1 VGNTDASRKRG
12 RFDSAALQFVRSA
25 GCDAAPKCVTF
36 GTEAGHYQAA
46 GNDRHQHSYREE
58 AMNDIFIT
66 GHRNPDMD
74 SVCASWAYA
83 QLKTTLDPHTRYH
96 AIRCGHMNAQTKAT
110 LKEIGITPPRLE
122 KDVHPRVR
130 DIVTRNPHRISA
142 NEPTLNAV
150 KIIHDYN
157 ISIMPVFE
165 NDSKFVGLVSV
176 NEISDFLISEHIGGR
191 PRYFFCTDNFEEILS
206 GFCYR
211 QGTQHEFT
219 APVMIGAMPYETS
232 LDRIRALLPD
242 KPILVVG
249 QREKILEYAIEQQ
262 FPAIVLTGV
271 REPDEVSIDFS
282 SYSGT
287 VFVSRT
293 DTAETVR
300 LLRLSSP
307 VKNIMATEYPLLT
320 EDRHF
325 DEAKNLLV
333 NSDLRGLPV
342 FSADDES
349 QFVGVVT
356 RRCFIDRPSHKVIMV
371 DHNEADQS
379 IRGIEN
385 AEILEIIDHHRLA
398 AEKTRTPIYIAAKPV
413 GSTCTIVY
421 QHYLQA
427 GVPVNATTAKV
438 LLAGL
443 LSDTV
448 ILKSPTATNEDRRA
462 AAQLANVAGI
472 TIEEFGE
479 HIFSHTAVLGKESPQ
494 EVIKADFKRYSE
506 FSLKIGIG
514 QVEVVTFQNID
525 EVEQTYLDALE
536 EVKKDQKLDWTM
548 LLITNVLH
556 EHSKLFTT
564 PFPEAEERLVFKQ
577 EKPGR
582 FDLPNILSRKKQ
594 VLPEI
599 LRVLEELGGNNK

>member
-1 VGNTDASRKRG
+1 
-12 RFDSAALQFVRSA
+12 
-25 GCDAAPKCVTF
+25 
-36 GTEAGHYQAA
+36 
-46 GNDRHQHSYREE
+46 
-58 AMNDIFIT
+58 MNDIFIT

-83 QLKTTLDPHTRYH
+83 QLKKKLDPGTSYH
-96 AIRCGHMNAQTKAT
+96 AIRCGHMNTQTKET
-110 LKEIGITPPRLE
+110 LKAIGITPPRLE

-142 NEPTLNAV
+142 DEPTLNAV

-157 ISIMPVFE
+157 ISIIPVFGQ
-165 NDSKFVGLVSV
+165 DSKQEAKFAGLVSV
-176 NEISDFLISEHIGGR
+176 NEISDFLISEHLGGR
-191 PRYFFCTDNFEEILS
+191 PRYAFRTDNFDKVLS
-206 GFCYR
+206 GFCYK
-211 QGTQHEFT
+211 QGDRHEFT

-232 LDRIRALLPD
+232 LDRIKALLPD

-262 FPAIVLTGV
+262 FPAVVLTGV
-271 REPDEVSIDFS
+271 REPEEVSINFS
-282 SYSGT
+282 AYRGT

-307 VKNIMATEYPLLT
+307 VKNIMSTEYPLLT
-320 EDRHF
+320 EAHHF
-325 DEAKNLLV
+325 DEAKNMLV

-342 FSADDES
+342 FSTEDEQES
-349 QFVGVVT
+349 ERKFVGVVT
-356 RRCFIDRPSHKVIMV
+356 RRCFIDRPSRKVIMV

-398 AEKTRTPIYIAAKPV
+398 AEKTRTPIYVAAKPV

-427 GVPVNATTAKV
+427 GIPVNTTTAKV

-448 ILKSPTATNEDRRA
+448 ILKSPTATDEDRRA
-462 AAQLANVAGI
+462 AAQLANIAGI
-472 TIEEFGE
+472 TIEEYGE
-479 HIFSHTAVLGKESPQ
+479 QIFSHTAVLGKQDPKQ
-494 EVIKADFKRYSE
+494 VIKTDFKLYSE
-506 FSLKIGIG
+506 FNMKVGIG

-525 EVEQTYLDALE
+525 EVEEIYLNALDE
-536 EVKKDQKLDWTM
+536 IRKEQGLDWTM

-564 PFPEAEERLVFKQ
+564 PFPEAEERVVFKQ

-599 LRVLEELGGNNK
+599 LRVLEEMASKQK

>member
-1 VGNTDASRKRG
+1 MD
-12 RFDSAALQFVRSA
+12 
-25 GCDAAPKCVTF
+25 
-36 GTEAGHYQAA
+36 
-46 GNDRHQHSYREE
+46 
-58 AMNDIFIT
+58 DIFIT

-83 QLKTTLDPHTRYH
+83 QLKATLDPQNRYH
-96 AIRCGHMNAQTKAT
+96 AIRCGHMNEQTKAT

-130 DIVTRNPHRISA
+130 DIVARKPHRIFA
-142 NEPTLNAV
+142 DEPTLNAV

-157 ISIMPVFE
+157 ISIIPVFE
-165 NDSKFVGLVSV
+165 KAKQQESKFVGLVSV
-176 NEISDFLISEHIGGR
+176 NEISDFLISEHLGGR
-191 PRYFFCTDNFEEILS
+191 PQYAFRTDNFDQVLS
-206 GFCYR
+206 GFCYK
-211 QGTQHEFT
+211 QGERHEFT
-219 APVMIGAMPYETS
+219 APVMIGAMPYKTS
-232 LDRIRALLPD
+232 LDRIKALLPD
-242 KPILVVG
+242 KPILVMG
-249 QREKILEYAIEQQ
+249 QREQILEYAIEQQ
-262 FPAIVLTGV
+262 FPAIVLTGLS
-271 REPDEVSIDFS
+271 EPEEVSIDFS
-282 SYSGT
+282 AYRGT

-307 VKNIMATEYPLLT
+307 VKNIMSTEYPLLT
-320 EDRHF
+320 EAHHF

-333 NSDLRGLPV
+333 SSDLRGLPV
-342 FSADDES
+342 FSADDGHDQERS
-349 QFVGVVT
+349 FVGVVT
-356 RRCFIDRPSHKVIMV
+356 RRCFIDRPSRKVIMV

-421 QHYLQA
+421 QHYLQS
-427 GVPVNATTAKV
+427 GVPVNSTTAKV

-462 AAQLANVAGI
+462 AAQLANIAGV

-479 HIFSHTAVLGKESPQ
+479 RIFSHTAVLSKENPQ
-494 EVIKADFKRYSE
+494 AVIKADFKLYSE
-506 FSLKIGIG
+506 FNRKVGIG

-525 EVEQTYLDALE
+525 EVEESYLHALN
-536 EVKKDQKLDWTM
+536 EVRREQDLDWTM
-548 LLITNVLH
+548 LLITNVLR
-556 EHSKLFTT
+556 EHSKLLST

-594 VLPEI
+594 VLPEV
-599 LRVLEELGGNNK
+599 LRVLEELGSKK

>member
-1 VGNTDASRKRG
+1 
-12 RFDSAALQFVRSA
+12 
-25 GCDAAPKCVTF
+25 
-36 GTEAGHYQAA
+36 
-46 GNDRHQHSYREE
+46 
-58 AMNDIFIT
+58 MNDIFIT

-83 QLKTTLDPHTRYH
+83 QLKTTLDPQTRYH
-96 AIRCGHMNAQTKAT
+96 AIRCGHMNTQTKAT

-142 NEPTLNAV
+142 DEPTLNAV

-157 ISIMPVFE
+157 ISIIPVFE
-165 NDSKFVGLVSV
+165 ENPTRETKFAGLVSV
-176 NEISDFLISEHIGGR
+176 NEISDFLISEHLGGR
-191 PRYFFCTDNFEEILS
+191 PRYAFRTDNFNKVLS
-206 GFCYR
+206 GFCYK
-211 QGTQHEFT
+211 QGEHHEFT

-232 LDRIRALLPD
+232 LDRIKALLPD

-271 REPDEVSIDFS
+271 REPEEVSIDFS
-282 SYSGT
+282 EYRGT
-287 VFVSRT
+287 VFVSST

-307 VKNIMATEYPLLT
+307 VKNIMSTKYPLLT
-320 EDRHF
+320 EAHHF
-325 DEAKNLLV
+325 DEAKNMLV

-342 FSADDES
+342 FSADEGHEEIRE
-349 QFVGVVT
+349 FVGVVT
-356 RRCFIDRPSHKVIMV
+356 RRCFIDRPSRRVIMV
-371 DHNEADQS
+371 DHNEAEQS

-398 AEKTRTPIYIAAKPV
+398 AEKTRTPIYVAAKPV

-421 QHYLQA
+421 QHYLQS

-462 AAQLANVAGI
+462 AAQLANIAGI

-479 HIFSHTAVLGKESPQ
+479 QIFSHTAVLSKEKP
-494 EVIKADFKRYSE
+494 EAVIKADFKLYSE
-506 FSLKIGIG
+506 FDKKVGIG

-525 EVEQTYLDALE
+525 EVEEIYMNALDK
-536 EVKKDQKLDWTM
+536 VKQEQGLDWTM

-594 VLPEI
+594 VLPEV
-599 LRVLEELGGNNK
+599 LRVLEDLASNNK